1 MISSEEGIRLA
12 KRVAAE
18 QNCSRREAEA
28 LIVAG
33 GVQVGGKVVTDPA
46 RRVREEQTVLVN
58 RLVSMAALA
67 PMTLVLFK
75 PAHRV
80 ANLAWLQ
87 DTVGLKAPQPGL
99 WGPERLAKMQMPLP
113 LAKPASGLCIFTDDV
128 GVLRHLE
135 DRRSPME
142 QEWMATVSGEVP
154 EGLIKAL
161 NGPGIRASINR
172 QTDTLT
178 VLRIAV
184 VTETYPPEING
195 VAMTVARLVQGLVA
209 RGHRLQLVRPRQPM
223 CDAHHILCPA
233 GGAPQPAATGQAQAG
248 SKPRLPS
255 SAAIR
260 GSPRSGWPPST
271 PLMPFS
277 SRVGMSG

>member
-18 QNCSRREAEA
+18 QTCSRREAEA

-33 GVQVGGKVVTDPA
+33 GVQVAGKVVTDPA
-46 RRVREEQTVLVN
+46 RRVHEAQDVTVN

-67 PMTLVLFK
+67 PLTLVLFK

-87 DTVGLKAPQPGL
+87 DTLGLKAAQPGL
-99 WGPERLAKMQMPLP
+99 WGPERLAKMLMPLP
-113 LAKPASGLCIFTDDV
+113 LAKPASGLCIFSDDV

-142 QEWMATVSGEVP
+142 QEWMATIGGEVP
-154 EGLIKAL
+154 ESLVKAL

-172 QTDTLT
+172 QTDSMT
-178 VLRIAV
+178 VLRIAGKD
-184 VTETYPPEING
+184 ID
-195 VAMTVARLVQGLVA
+195 GLELG
-209 RGHRLQLVRPRQPM
+209 RWLDEQCPLQDLRRQ
-223 CDAHHILCPA
+223 
-233 GGAPQPAATGQAQAG
+233 
-248 SKPRLPS
+248 
-255 SAAIR
+255 
-260 GSPRSGWPPST
+260 
-271 PLMPFS
+271 
-277 SRVGMSG
+277 RVGRLSLAPLEAGQWRSLEGYERF

>member
-12 KRVAAE
+12 KRVAAD
-18 QNCSRREAEA
+18 QNCSLREAEA

-33 GVQVGGKVVTDPA
+33 GVQVAGKVVTDPA
-46 RRVREEQTVLVN
+46 RRVQEEQTVSVN

-75 PAHRV
+75 PADRV

-87 DTVGLKAPQPGL
+87 DTVGLKAAQPGI
-99 WGPERLAKMQMPLP
+99 WGHERLAKMQMPLP
-113 LAKPASGLCIFTDDV
+113 LAKPASGLCIFSDDV

-142 QEWMATVSGEVP
+142 QEWMATLDGPVNEAT
-154 EGLIKAL
+154 LKAL

-178 VLRIAV
+178 VLRIAGKDIDGQ
-184 VTETYPPEING
+184 ELGRWLDQQCP
-195 VAMTVARLVQGLVA
+195 
-209 RGHRLQLVRPRQPM
+209 LQDLRRQ
-223 CDAHHILCPA
+223 
-233 GGAPQPAATGQAQAG
+233 
-248 SKPRLPS
+248 
-255 SAAIR
+255 
-260 GSPRSGWPPST
+260 
-271 PLMPFS
+271 
-277 SRVGMSG
+277 RVGRLSLAPLEPGQWRQLEGYERF

>member
-1 MISSEEGIRLA
+1 MISSPEGIRLA

-28 LIVAG
+28 LIMAG
-33 GVQVGGKVVTDPA
+33 GVHVSGQVVTDPA
-46 RRVREEQTVLVN
+46 RRVQAAQAVDVN

-67 PMTLVLFK
+67 PLTLVLFK

-99 WGPERLAKMQMPLP
+99 WGPARLAKMHMPLP
-113 LAKPASGLCIFTDDV
+113 LAQPASGLCIFSDDV

-135 DRRSPME
+135 DRRSPLE
-142 QEWMATVSGEVP
+142 QEWMATLGGEVP
-154 EGLIKAL
+154 EGLIRTL

-178 VLRIAV
+178 VLRIAGKD
-184 VTETYPPEING
+184 ID
-195 VAMTVARLVQGLVA
+195 GLELG
-209 RGHRLQLVRPRQPM
+209 RWLDEQCPLQDLRRQ
-223 CDAHHILCPA
+223 
-233 GGAPQPAATGQAQAG
+233 
-248 SKPRLPS
+248 
-255 SAAIR
+255 
-260 GSPRSGWPPST
+260 
-271 PLMPFS
+271 
-277 SRVGMSG
+277 RVGRLSVAPLEPGQWRQLEGYERF

>member
-1 MISSEEGIRLA
+1 MTPSEEGIRLA

-18 QNCSRREAEA
+18 QQCSRREAEA

-33 GVQVGGKVVTDPA
+33 GVQVAGKVVTDPA
-46 RRVREEQTVLVN
+46 RRVQTEQAVAVN

-87 DTVGLKAPQPGL
+87 DTAGLKAVQPGI
-99 WGPERLAKMQMPLP
+99 WGPERLAKMNMPFA
-113 LAKPASGLCIFTDDV
+113 LAKPASGLAIFTDDLS
-128 GVLRHLE
+128 VLRHLE

-142 QEWMATVSGEVP
+142 QEWMATVDGEVP

-172 QTDTLT
+172 QTEAVT
-178 VLRIAV
+178 VLRIAGKD
-184 VTETYPPEING
+184 ID
-195 VAMTVARLVQGLVA
+195 GLELG
-209 RGHRLQLVRPRQPM
+209 RWLDEQCPLQDLRRQ
-223 CDAHHILCPA
+223 
-233 GGAPQPAATGQAQAG
+233 
-248 SKPRLPS
+248 
-255 SAAIR
+255 
-260 GSPRSGWPPST
+260 
-271 PLMPFS
+271 
-277 SRVGMSG
+277 RVGRMSLAPLEPNQWRQLEGYERF

>member
-1 MISSEEGIRLA
+1 MSPSEEGIRLA
-12 KRVAAE
+12 KRVAAD

-33 GVQVGGKVVTDPA
+33 GVQVAGKVVTAPA
-46 RRVREEQTVLVN
+46 RRVHDDQAVNVN
-58 RLVSMAALA
+58 RMISMAALA

-113 LAKPASGLCIFTDDV
+113 LPKPSSGLCIFSDDV

-142 QEWMATVSGEVP
+142 QEWMANLEGKVP
-154 EGLIKAL
+154 ESLIKAL

-172 QTDTLT
+172 QTDTMT
-178 VLRIAV
+178 VLRIAGKD
-184 VTETYPPEING
+184 ID
-195 VAMTVARLVQGLVA
+195 GLELG
-209 RGHRLQLVRPRQPM
+209 RWLDEQCPLQDLRRQ
-223 CDAHHILCPA
+223 
-233 GGAPQPAATGQAQAG
+233 
-248 SKPRLPS
+248 
-255 SAAIR
+255 
-260 GSPRSGWPPST
+260 
-271 PLMPFS
+271 
-277 SRVGMSG
+277 RVGRMSLSPLEPGQWRKLEGYERF

>member
-18 QNCSRREAEA
+18 QHCSRREAEA

-33 GVQVGGKVVTDPA
+33 GVQVAGKVVTDPA
-46 RRVREEQTVLVN
+46 RRVRPEQAVQVN

-67 PMTLVLFK
+67 PMTLALFK

-87 DTVGLKAPQPGL
+87 DTVGLKAAQPGL

-113 LAKPASGLCIFTDDV
+113 LAKPASGLCIFSDDV
-128 GVLRHLE
+128 TVLRHLE

-142 QEWMATVSGEVP
+142 QEWMATVGGEVP
-154 EGLIKAL
+154 EGTIKAL
-161 NGPGIRASINR
+161 NGPGIRTSINR

-178 VLRIAV
+178 VLRIAGKD
-184 VTETYPPEING
+184 ID
-195 VAMTVARLVQGLVA
+195 GLELG
-209 RGHRLQLVRPRQPM
+209 RWLDEQCPLQDLRRQ
-223 CDAHHILCPA
+223 
-233 GGAPQPAATGQAQAG
+233 
-248 SKPRLPS
+248 
-255 SAAIR
+255 
-260 GSPRSGWPPST
+260 
-271 PLMPFS
+271 
-277 SRVGMSG
+277 RVGSMSLAPLELGQWRQLQSLERF

>member
-18 QNCSRREAEA
+18 QTCSRREAEA

-33 GVQVGGKVVTDPA
+33 GVQVAGKVVTDPA
-46 RRVREEQTVLVN
+46 RRVRPEQTVQVN

-87 DTVGLKAPQPGL
+87 DTVGLKAAQPGL
-99 WGPERLAKMQMPLP
+99 WGPERLAKMLMPLP
-113 LAKPASGLCIFTDDV
+113 LAKPTSGLCIFSDDV

-142 QEWMATVSGEVP
+142 QEWMATIGGEVP
-154 EGLIKAL
+154 ESLVKAL

-172 QTDTLT
+172 QTDSMT
-178 VLRIAV
+178 VLRIAGKD
-184 VTETYPPEING
+184 ID
-195 VAMTVARLVQGLVA
+195 GLELG
-209 RGHRLQLVRPRQPM
+209 RWLDEQCPLQDLRRQ
-223 CDAHHILCPA
+223 
-233 GGAPQPAATGQAQAG
+233 
-248 SKPRLPS
+248 
-255 SAAIR
+255 
-260 GSPRSGWPPST
+260 
-271 PLMPFS
+271 
-277 SRVGMSG
+277 RVGRLSLAPLEAGQWRSLEGYERF

>member
-1 MISSEEGIRLA
+1 MHLSDEGIRLA

-33 GVQVGGKVVTDPA
+33 GVQVAGQVVTDPA
-46 RRVREEQTVLVN
+46 RRVKNETLTVN
-58 RLVSMAALA
+58 RMVSMAALA

-75 PAHRV
+75 PADRV

-87 DTVGLKAPQPGL
+87 DTAGLKAAQPGL

-113 LAKPASGLCIFTDDV
+113 LPKPASGLCIFSDDV

-142 QEWMATVSGEVP
+142 QEWMATVGGEVP

-161 NGPGIRASINR
+161 NGPGLRASINR
-172 QTDTLT
+172 QTDMVT
-178 VLRIAV
+178 VLRIAGKD
-184 VTETYPPEING
+184 ID
-195 VAMTVARLVQGLVA
+195 GLDLG
-209 RGHRLQLVRPRQPM
+209 RWLDQQCPLQDLRRQ
-223 CDAHHILCPA
+223 
-233 GGAPQPAATGQAQAG
+233 
-248 SKPRLPS
+248 
-255 SAAIR
+255 
-260 GSPRSGWPPST
+260 
-271 PLMPFS
+271 
-277 SRVGMSG
+277 RVGRISLAPLEPGQWRQLEGFERF

>member
-75 PAHRV
+75 PAQRV

-87 DTVGLKAPQPGL
+87 DTLGLKAPQPGL

-113 LAKPASGLCIFTDDV
+113 LAKPASGMCIFTDDV
-128 GVLRHLE
+128 
-135 DRRSPME
+135 
-142 QEWMATVSGEVP
+142 A
-154 EGLIKAL
+154 
-161 NGPGIRASINR
+161 
-172 QTDTLT
+172 
-178 VLRIAV
+178 
-184 VTETYPPEING
+184 
-195 VAMTVARLVQGLVA
+195 
-209 RGHRLQLVRPRQPM
+209 
-223 CDAHHILCPA
+223 
-233 GGAPQPAATGQAQAG
+233 
-248 SKPRLPS
+248 
-255 SAAIR
+255 
-260 GSPRSGWPPST
+260 
-271 PLMPFS
+271 
-277 SRVGMSG
+277 

>member
-1 MISSEEGIRLA
+1 MTPTDEGIRLA

-33 GVQVGGKVVTDPA
+33 GVQVAGHVVTDPA
-46 RRVREEQTVLVN
+46 RRVRDEQTMNVN

-75 PAHRV
+75 PAQRV

-87 DTVGLKAPQPGL
+87 DTVGLKATQPGI
-99 WGPERLAKMQMPLP
+99 WGHERLAKMQMPLP

-128 GVLRHLE
+128 AVLRHLE

-142 QEWMATVSGEVP
+142 QEWMATLGGQAP
-154 EGLIKAL
+154 EGMVKAL

-172 QTDTLT
+172 QTESLT
-178 VLRIAV
+178 VLRIAGKD
-184 VTETYPPEING
+184 ID
-195 VAMTVARLVQGLVA
+195 GLELG
-209 RGHRLQLVRPRQPM
+209 RWLDEQCPLQDLRRQ
-223 CDAHHILCPA
+223 
-233 GGAPQPAATGQAQAG
+233 
-248 SKPRLPS
+248 
-255 SAAIR
+255 
-260 GSPRSGWPPST
+260 
-271 PLMPFS
+271 
-277 SRVGMSG
+277 RVGRLGLAPLEAHQWRQLEGYERF